1 MAKRT
6 IEIFSAGCEVCNQAI
21 SLVRR
26 IACDSCEIS
35 VLDMGE
41 ADVAIRARKLAVVS
55 VPAVVV
61 DGELLSC
68 CSGRGVSEEALRE
81 AGVGQPLA

>member
-6 IEIFSAGCEVCNQAI
+6 IEIFSAGCGVCDQAI
-21 SLVRR
+21 SMVRR
-26 IACDSCEIS
+26 MACDACDVS
-35 VLDMGE
+35 VLDMRDAGVASRAE
-41 ADVAIRARKLAVVS
+41 KLAIRS
-55 VPAVVV
+55 VPAIVV

-81 AGVGQPLA
+81 AGVGQPLG

>member
-6 IEIFSAGCEVCNQAI
+6 IEIFSAGCVVCEQAI

-35 VLDMGE
+35 VLDMGD
-41 ADVAIRARKLAVVS
+41 ATVAKRAEKLAISS

-61 DGELLSC
+61 DGGLLSC
-68 CSGRGVSEEALRE
+68 CSGRGLSEEALRE

>member
-1 MAKRT
+1 MAKRA
-6 IEIFSAGCEVCNQAI
+6 IEIFSAGCAVCDEAI
-21 SLVRR
+21 SMVRR
-26 IACDSCEIS
+26 IACDSCEIT
-35 VLDMGE
+35 VLDTRE
-41 ADVAIRARKLAVVS
+41 AGVASRAEKLAIRS

-81 AGVGQPLA
+81 AGVGQPLD